1 MVETTARIIQKK
13 RICDATAAEASNEK
27 KKHKKTATTTAAA
40 AFNEQQT
47 EEESTMKTRAMKSLC
62 KQAQNECRV
71 VIAGALLILPKDL
84 VLIVRFAG
92 LFFCIVV
99 ASLSA

>member
-1 MVETTARIIQKK
+1 
-13 RICDATAAEASNEK
+13 
-27 KKHKKTATTTAAA
+27 
-40 AFNEQQT
+40 
-47 EEESTMKTRAMKSLC
+47 MKTRALKSLC

-92 LFFCIVV
+92 LFSPCRFRTLFFVTAPRSPC
-99 ASLSA
+99 ASRGLNLMMMMVTATAQIFMFGF